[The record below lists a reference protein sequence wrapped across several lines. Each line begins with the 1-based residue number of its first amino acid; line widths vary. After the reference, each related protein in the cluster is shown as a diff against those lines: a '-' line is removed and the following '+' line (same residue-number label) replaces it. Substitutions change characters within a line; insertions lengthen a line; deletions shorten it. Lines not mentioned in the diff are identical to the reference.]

1 MAKFAP
7 DVDYGVTLM
16 PVPEEGA
23 ESATWAGG
31 WSVVIPQGAKNP
43 EGAWRF
49 MQYFAGE
56 PGQRTYTTETAHLP
70 TINALLEDTSLFRT
84 STTASLPS
92 NSCRPRRTARRCRW
106 ERATGTS

>member
-1 MAKFAP
+1 MTFI
-7 DVDYGVTLM
+7 

-56 PGQRTYTTETAHLP
+56 PGQRIYTTETAHLP
-70 TINALLEDTSLFRT
+70 TINALLEDAELFTT
-84 STTASLPS
+84 STTASSPS
-92 NSCRPRRTARRCRW
+92 SCCRPPRTGRRCRSAP
-106 ERATGTS
+106 ATGTS